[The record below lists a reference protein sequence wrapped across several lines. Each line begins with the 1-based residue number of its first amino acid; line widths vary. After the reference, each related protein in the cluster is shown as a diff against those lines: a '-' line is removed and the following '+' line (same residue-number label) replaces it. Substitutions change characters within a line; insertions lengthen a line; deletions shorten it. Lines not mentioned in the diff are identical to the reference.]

1 MKNSF
6 TILEIILSILISSI
20 VIINTSYFSNELFQ
34 TNKDM
39 QKIEELKLDL
49 LSTKI
54 FLQKNN
60 QNLES
65 TLIYS
70 NDTIYFKTN
79 ILLKNVS
86 DFNITKKENY
96 YEVTLEIEKRIK
108 ENWKIRL

>member
-6 TILEIILSILISSI
+6 TILEIILSILISSL

-34 TNKDM
+34 TNKNM
-39 QKIEELKLDL
+39 QKVEELKLDL

-60 QNLES
+60 QNLEN
-65 TLIYS
+65 TLSYS

-79 ILLKNVS
+79 ILLKDVS
-86 DFNITKKENY
+86 DFTISKKENY
-96 YEVTLEIEKRIK
+96 YEITLELEEKIK